1 MAFNHVGH
9 LTLVPEV
16 TDEQVNGIVE
26 GLVGLH
32 GQVDGLLSAQ
42 VVRDAGLTEGN
53 ADVRFHMRF
62 DAQSSWEAYRTHP
75 AHVAGVKNHIG
86 PVLGSKAFVQYDDA
100 DVQSAGE
107 LA

>member
-9 LTLVPEV
+9 LTLAADV
-16 TDEQVNGIVE
+16 TDEQVAGIVD
-26 GLVGLH
+26 GLVALY
-32 GQVDGLLSAQ
+32 GQIDGLLSAQ

-53 ADVRFHMRF
+53 ANVRFHMRF
-62 DAQSSWEAYRTHP
+62 DTQASWEAYRTHP
-75 AHVAGVKNHIG
+75 AHVAVVKNHIG

-100 DVQSAGE
+100 AVVSSGD